1 MAPLSLVRITSRETE
16 AEALRKG
23 WSLPTCPRGILH
35 LATHMPPPRLLSGLG
50 MSLTCEPDTLA
61 PSPEAHVANVLKKG
75 GGWSRKLGTKVS
87 QGWSRKLGTKVSQVT
102 DPSHLPSGAEWQGR
116 ERRLMEVSPHPAGE
130 GRCPE
135 DSRYGERS
143 QGAGPRERLWGRGAC
158 IL

>member
-1 MAPLSLVRITSRETE
+1 MAPLSLVRITNRENE

-35 LATHMPPPRLLSGLG
+35 LATHMPPLRLLSGLG

-87 QGWSRKLGTKVSQVT
+87 QVT
-102 DPSHLPSGAEWQGR
+102 DPSHLPSVFEWQGR

-143 QGAGPRERLWGRGAC
+143 RGAGPRERLWGRGPC
-158 IL
+158 ML